1 MGGDMLDNTEE
12 RPGRRQRQAEDN
24 MTRPT
29 TLAGLSVLVQDGKL
43 DPTDLVDQTYAAI
56 DAHGDHAVFTE
67 RTRDRARRDAEA
79 AARRLRAGRS
89 LGLLDGLPVAW
100 KDLFDMAGSVTT
112 AGSTVLKSNA
122 AATVDAPVVA
132 SVAAAGMV
140 SVGRTNMSEFAFSGL
155 GINPHYGT
163 PKNPAATDVER
174 IPGGSSSGAG
184 AAVAAGLVPA
194 AIGTDTGGSVR
205 IPAAFTGIV
214 GYKATRGR
222 YAMKGVFPLAE
233 SLDSLGPLANT
244 VQDAVWLDA
253 AMHGLTAPTV
263 RRADLSGITLVIPE
277 TVVFDDAEAEVVEAF
292 EDAVKR
298 LEKAGVRIS
307 RRAFPSF
314 SAIFEL
320 MARHGALVT
329 AEAYALHRER
339 LSGPDAGAIDPRV
352 VVRTRLGEKITM
364 PDYIALLD
372 ARDQLIHETV
382 ESLRPNELIAHPTLP
397 HVAPPIAPLLQDD
410 ELFFKTNAKTLRNTS
425 IGNFLDF
432 CAVSIPCGTGAA
444 EMPVGF
450 QLAAPHHQDDRLLS
464 AALSAEAIIR
474 GEA

>member
-1 MGGDMLDNTEE
+1 MTE
-12 RPGRRQRQAEDN
+12 QK
-24 MTRPT
+24 
-29 TLAGLSVLVQDGKL
+29 TLASLSVLVQSGNL
-43 DPTDLVDQTYAAI
+43 DPVDLARQTYAAI
-56 DAHGDHAVFTE
+56 DAHGDYAIFVELTTE
-67 RTRDRARRDAEA
+67 RATRDAEA
-79 AARRLRAGRS
+79 ASKRLRAGRS

-100 KDLFDMAGSVTT
+100 KDLFDVAGSVTT
-112 AGSTVLKSNA
+112 AGSTVLRSNA
-122 AATVDAPVVA
+122 PATSDAPVVA
-132 SVAAAGMV
+132 AVAAAGMV
-140 SVGRTNMSEFAFSGL
+140 SVGRTNLSEFAFSGL

-163 PKNPAATDVER
+163 PRNPAATDVER
-174 IPGGSSSGAG
+174 IPGGSSSGSA

-205 IPAAFTGIV
+205 IPAAMTGIV

-222 YAMKGVFPLAE
+222 YAMKGVYPLAE
-233 SLDSLGPLANT
+233 SLDSLGPLCHT
-244 VQDAVWLDA
+244 VKDAVWIDA

-263 RRADLSGITLVIPE
+263 RRADLSGVALVIPE
-277 TVVFDDAEAEVVEAF
+277 TVVFDDAEPEVVEAF
-292 EDAVKR
+292 EDAIRR
-298 LEKAGVRIS
+298 LEKAGVAIS
-307 RRAFPSF
+307 RRAFPAF
-314 SAIFEL
+314 SAVFGL

-339 LSGPDAGAIDPRV
+339 LAGPEANAMDPRV
-352 VVRTRLGEKITM
+352 VARTRLGEKITM

-397 HVAPPIAPLLQDD
+397 HVAPPIAPLLEDD
-410 ELFFKTNAKTLRNTS
+410 ELFFKVNGKTLRNTS

-432 CAVSIPCGTGAA
+432 CGISIPCGLGAA

-464 AALSAEAIIR
+464 VALSAEAIIR